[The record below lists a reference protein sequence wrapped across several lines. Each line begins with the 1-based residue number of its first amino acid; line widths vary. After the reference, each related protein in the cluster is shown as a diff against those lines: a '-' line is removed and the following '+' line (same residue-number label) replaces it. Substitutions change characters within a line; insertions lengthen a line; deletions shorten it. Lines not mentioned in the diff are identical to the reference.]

1 MQRRLISRPLGSLSQ
16 VAQGTVITPVR
27 NWFLQRTRQ
36 EQMLLIGGGCAA
48 ALIILGFVSLSVR
61 DTVQSQRDRYDAIL
75 ANMRAVEEQLK
86 THKAL
91 LAQRREVEHFFR
103 RVDDHQN
110 PLSQLETLFKN
121 TIGNEARPRI
131 TETGTK
137 NFGQQFRQTTLRV
150 SELRMTSLE
159 KLLSVVNA
167 LTTGN
172 APFLITHLMI
182 DKNEGSGKLDVRLDV
197 STVAKGQV
205 TVERDEQNG
214 TQG

>member
-1 MQRRLISRPLGSLSQ
+1 MQRRLIPNPIGSLAKAIHGN
-16 VAQGTVITPVR
+16 VWAPIKT
-27 NWFLQRTRQ
+27 WFLRRTRQ
-36 EQMLLIGGGCAA
+36 EQALLIGGGCAA
-48 ALIILGFVSLSVR
+48 AFITLGFVFLSVR
-61 DTVQSQRDRYDAIL
+61 DTVQAQADRYEGVL

-91 LAQRREVEHFFR
+91 LTQRREVEHFFR

-110 PLSQLETLFKN
+110 PLSLLETLFKN
-121 TIGNEARPRI
+121 VLGDDARPRI

-137 NFGQQFRQTTLRV
+137 NFGQHFRQTTLRV

-159 KLLSVVNA
+159 KLLTLVNA

-172 APFLITHLMI
+172 APFLVTHLLI

-205 TVERDEQNG
+205 TAERDEQNG
-214 TQG
+214 SQG